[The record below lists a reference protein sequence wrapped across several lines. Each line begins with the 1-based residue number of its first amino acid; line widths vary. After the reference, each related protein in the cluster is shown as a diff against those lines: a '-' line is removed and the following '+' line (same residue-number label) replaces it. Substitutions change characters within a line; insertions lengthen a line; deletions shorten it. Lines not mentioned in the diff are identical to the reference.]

1 MMIWSD
7 EQRAL
12 GELMIVEQHGKVLCM
27 GDAQHLLCEL
37 VETLDAHRVRYTRD
51 LSRA

>member
-1 MMIWSD
+1 L
-7 EQRAL
+7 R
-12 GELMIVEQHGKVLCM
+12 
-27 GDAQHLLCEL
+27 DAQHSLCEL